1 MSDQASD
8 EQLMLDYCA
17 GDAAAFEV
25 LYQRHRG
32 GLYRYILRQ
41 CNNARIAEELYQ
53 DVWLNLI
60 RARQRYKVQAK
71 FTTYL
76 YHMAHNRLID
86 YYRKT
91 STSLPLSYTE
101 DYNEVLNNQ
110 AADAGDEPEQRLAG
124 SEQAEQLSL
133 LLQQLPEAQRE
144 VFLLKEESGM
154 SLAEIA
160 EATGVG
166 VETVKSR
173 LRYAFK
179 RLRQAITGA
188 S

>member
-1 MSDQASD
+1 
-8 EQLMLDYCA
+8 MLDYVA
-17 GDAAAFEV
+17 GDAAAFEQ

-32 GLYRYILRQ
+32 PLFRYLYRQ
-41 CNNARIAEELYQ
+41 CNNAQIAEELYQ

-60 RARQRYKVQAK
+60 RAHQRYKVQAK

-86 YYRKT
+86 HYRKT
-91 STSLPLSYTE
+91 AHSIPASYADE
-101 DYNEVLNNQ
+101 YSDAMHQLQ
-110 AADAGDEPEQRLAG
+110 ADRQDEPEQRL
-124 SEQAEQLSL
+124 SDTEQAQQLL
-133 LLQQLPEAQRE
+133 NMINQLPEAQRE

-154 SLAEIA
+154 AIAEIA
-160 EATGVG
+160 EVTGAA
-166 VETVKSR
+166 VETVRSR

-179 RLRQAITGA
+179 RLRQAIMGA